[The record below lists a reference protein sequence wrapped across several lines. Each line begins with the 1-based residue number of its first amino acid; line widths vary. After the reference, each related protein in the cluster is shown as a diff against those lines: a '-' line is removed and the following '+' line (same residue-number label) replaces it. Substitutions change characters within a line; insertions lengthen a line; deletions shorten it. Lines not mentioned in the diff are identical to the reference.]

1 MEDVLKK
8 AEELADAIAASET
21 YLKMKSLEEALQEDE
36 EASEAVNNLMR
47 KRQRV
52 EDLLTEKGMNP
63 EELKRAN
70 QEMVLA
76 EKAMNAN
83 PKVAELKAARRGF
96 SQMMEDVN
104 RVLRMVITGEI
115 RDDDFAGTCSG
126 NCGGCS
132 GCG

>member
-21 YLKMKSLEEALQEDE
+21 YLKMKSLEEALQEDP
-36 EASEAVNNLMR
+36 EASEAVNDLMR